1 MAATSLLT
9 TFKINVRSGFAKLT
23 DGKMNELTAEEKTH
37 LGWVAGA
44 SLLTTIAL
52 VSYTY
57 RSSSSSTSSTTT
69 TTNDDV
75 DGSKSS
81 GTATMTGVCPA
92 DTPKSTS
99 MPPTDIE
106 TPSTSN
112 QLSNTN
118 QGGESENP
126 NVDEFKQKK
135 SPAAPLRQQ
144 LAVSP
149 SSEEELNNSGA
160 ANSSTADAAATPLS
174 TRHMEFSASVTST
187 SESEEGE
194 EEEEEEEEEERN
206 LTLEEAL
213 TLIGELL
220 EALDKYHDDS
230 MVEVYGS
237 FVSCLISMQKVFQR
251 FDWGYAEWPDVI
263 AVLDAHSATSP
274 VYVEKWNELQKK
286 LNTLGFPTIPIFKN
300 DLTKD
305 ELLKVMYETLRASTE
320 VAESVRRLK
329 STGDPVIDAHHEFN
343 EKKTRETYEQWRR
356 LCTVQEFFD
365 IEEAAE
371 FPDNNMVVVPKNKL
385 KEWKD
390 GYLVRIMLSMMTP
403 LTKLQEDNMRKYG
416 IGATQFQL
424 QVWKH
429 GGNPEVADVK
439 HQLEFMMTQIHPTA
453 SDTETTDNSGSGS
466 GSGSD
471 STY

>member
-1 MAATSLLT
+1 
-9 TFKINVRSGFAKLT
+9 
-23 DGKMNELTAEEKTH
+23 
-37 LGWVAGA
+37 
-44 SLLTTIAL
+44 
-52 VSYTY
+52 
-57 RSSSSSTSSTTT
+57 
-69 TTNDDV
+69 
-75 DGSKSS
+75 
-81 GTATMTGVCPA
+81 
-92 DTPKSTS
+92 
-99 MPPTDIE
+99 
-106 TPSTSN
+106 
-112 QLSNTN
+112 
-118 QGGESENP
+118 
-126 NVDEFKQKK
+126 
-135 SPAAPLRQQ
+135 
-144 LAVSP
+144 
-149 SSEEELNNSGA
+149 
-160 ANSSTADAAATPLS
+160 
-174 TRHMEFSASVTST
+174 
-187 SESEEGE
+187 
-194 EEEEEEEEEERN
+194 
-206 LTLEEAL
+206 
-213 TLIGELL
+213 
-220 EALDKYHDDS
+220 
-230 MVEVYGS
+230 
-237 FVSCLISMQKVFQR
+237 
-251 FDWGYAEWPDVI
+251 
-263 AVLDAHSATSP
+263 
-274 VYVEKWNELQKK
+274 
-286 LNTLGFPTIPIFKN
+286 
-300 DLTKD
+300 
-305 ELLKVMYETLRASTE
+305 MYETLRASTE

>member
-9 TFKINVRSGFAKLT
+9 TFKINVRSGFTKLT
-23 DGKMNELTAEEKTH
+23 HGKMNELTAEEKTH

-57 RSSSSSTSSTTT
+57 RSSSSFSTT

-75 DGSKSS
+75 DGSKST
-81 GTATMTGVCPA
+81 GNATMTGVCPA
-92 DTPKSTS
+92 DTPKSS
-99 MPPTDIE
+99 SVPPTDIE

-112 QLSNTN
+112 QLSKTN
-118 QGGESENP
+118 QGGESENTP
-126 NVDEFKQKK
+126 HEFKQKK

-149 SSEEELNNSGA
+149 SSEEELNNSGGV
-160 ANSSTADAAATPLS
+160 NSSTADAAATPLS

-194 EEEEEEEEEERN
+194 EEEEEEVRN

-263 AVLDAHSATSP
+263 AALDAHSATSP

-286 LNTLGFPTIPIFKN
+286 LNQLGFPTIPIFKN

-356 LCTVQEFFD
+356 LCTVQEFVD

-403 LTKLQEDNMRKYG
+403 LTKLQENNMRKYG

-424 QVWKH
+424 QVWNH
-429 GGNPEVADVK
+429 GGDPEVADVK
-439 HQLEFMMTQIHPTA
+439 HQLEYMMTQIHPTA
-453 SDTETTDNSGSGS
+453 SDTETTDNSGRSGS